1 MNTTHREDVKGD
13 FNACKELFLLA
24 EIHRNE
30 KLSVEDS
37 KKPERPAKGF
47 SESKSRMKKG
57 NGSKKSSSSNTSQ
70 SGNFLCKF
78 CSKNGYRGGR
88 EIGGNCGPIS
98 FHPASLAGP
107 RVHYPSASCH
117 VNWCSNLKADDN
129 DQTVNTSMNIY
140 LNTVMQRVSDCR
152 IKCC

>member
-57 NGSKKSSSSNTSQ
+57 NGCKNPAAATPLSQAISYASSAARMVTGGGGKLEGTVDPLASTPHHWQDHEFITLLLLVMSIGAQISKQTTMTKQ
-70 SGNFLCKF
+70 S
-78 CSKNGYRGGR
+78 
-88 EIGGNCGPIS
+88 IQ
-98 FHPASLAGP
+98 
-107 RVHYPSASCH
+107 V
-117 VNWCSNLKADDN
+117 
-129 DQTVNTSMNIY
+129 
-140 LNTVMQRVSDCR
+140 
-152 IKCC
+152 